1 MLKKGGIETIV
12 LIVILVAIVMGL
24 IATAVIPTS
33 ENVGDIATAGAT
45 KLDNIWPDD
54 PVGP

>member
-1 MLKKGGIETIV
+1 MLKKGGIETII

-33 ENVGDIATAGAT
+33 DNVGDIATAGT
-45 KLDNIWPDD
+45 NKLNSIWPDD
-54 PVGP
+54 GT